1 MAAGPAGNGG
11 GRSSRHRALA
21 DINITPLVDV
31 MLVLLIISM
40 LAAPMLQK
48 GIPLELPATETAQDI
63 KDPRTVVSL
72 DRDGRLRINDQ
83 PVHPDLLERR
93 MKALAAGGS
102 GETVF
107 LRADKLIPY
116 GEVLHVMDLI
126 RKAGVTRI
134 ALVTVPIGTTETAS
148 R

>member
-1 MAAGPAGNGG
+1 MALGPAGNGG

-48 GIPLELPATETAQDI
+48 GIQLELPQADTATDI
-63 KDPRTVVSL
+63 RQSQVIVSL
-72 DRDGRLRINDQ
+72 DREGRLRINET
-83 PVHPDLLERR
+83 PVHADLLEAR
-93 MKALAAGGS
+93 MKALAAANPK
-102 GETVF
+102 ETVF
-107 LRADKLIPY
+107 LRADRFIPY
-116 GEVLHVMDLI
+116 GEVLLVMDRI
-126 RKAGVTRI
+126 RKAGVTRV
-134 ALVTVPIGTTETAS
+134 ALVTVPLESAPGAP

>member
-1 MAAGPAGNGG
+1 VAGGTGDAG
-11 GRSSRHRALA
+11 GRSTRHRALA
-21 DINITPLVDV
+21 EINITPLVDV

-63 KDPRTVVSL
+63 RDPRTVVSV

-83 PVHPDLLERR
+83 PVHMDLLERR
-93 MKALAAGGS
+93 MKALGAGS
-102 GETVF
+102 PNETVF
-107 LRADKLIPY
+107 LRADRLLPY
-116 GEVLHVMDLI
+116 GEVLLVMDHI

-134 ALVTVPIGTTETAS
+134 ALVTVPLGSSSDGAT

>member
-1 MAAGPAGNGG
+1 VGAALGNGG
-11 GRSSRHRALA
+11 GGSGRHRALA

-48 GIPLELPATETAQDI
+48 GIPLDLPATETAQDI
-63 KDPRTVVSL
+63 RDPRTVVSL
-72 DRDGRLRINDQ
+72 DRDGRLRLNDQ
-83 PVHPDLLERR
+83 PVHPDLLQQR
-93 MKALAAGGS
+93 MKALASGS
-102 GETVF
+102 PGETVF

-116 GEVLHVMDLI
+116 GEVLLVMDRI

-134 ALVTVPIGTTETAS
+134 ALVTVPLGAPPGST

>member
-1 MAAGPAGNGG
+1 VGATVGDGG
-11 GRSSRHRALA
+11 GRSGRHRALA
-21 DINITPLVDV
+21 EINITPLVDV

-48 GIPLELPATETAQDI
+48 GIPLDLPAADTAQDI
-63 KDPRTVVSL
+63 HDPRTVVSL
-72 DRDGRLRINDQ
+72 DRDGRIRINDQ
-83 PVHPDLLERR
+83 PVHPELLEQR
-93 MKALAAGGS
+93 MKTLAAGS
-102 GETVF
+102 PTETVF

-116 GEVLHVMDLI
+116 GEVLRLMDSI

-134 ALVTVPIGTTETAS
+134 ALVTVPLSAPAGAP

>member
-1 MAAGPAGNGG
+1 MALSPQSGTG
-11 GRSSRHRALA
+11 SRRRQRALA
-21 DINITPLVDV
+21 EINVTPLVDV

-126 RKAGVTRI
+126 RKSGVTRI
-134 ALVTVPIGTTETAS
+134 ALVTVPTGTTETAS